1 MGRFELIRSNIETLD
16 GGTFQALATRY
27 VSHKYHLE
35 SQHLLGIRPGSTKP
49 AQGTP
54 DAFYYSHRE
63 RGLIYLESG
72 HVSGRDKASRKI
84 LGDITKC
91 LADERSHL
99 PEGELKRIV
108 ICYSESRL
116 LPEKLSELRD
126 IVDRIELISADDIA
140 HACASSCP
148 WLASEYLDV
157 PPLSGALMDIEA
169 FLKRNEKI
177 ATTTSLDRT
186 LIGRDD
192 ELANLL
198 AAISENRLVIISG
211 PSGVGKTR
219 LALEGAIVRSREN
232 DSNVVVVGPTRT
244 NIYEELAACCYGSG
258 ETLLFLDDANNL
270 ACLDDVIRLVLDK
283 ENLKVIITV
292 RNYALAQVFEKA
304 DVLANQKVMKLA
316 PLSDTIIDKILHD
329 ELGIANAWYRRQII
343 SASKGNLRLA
353 ILAAER
359 AKAEPREINNMHD
372 LLQVCYGRK
381 LEFLSPEEQKAIEI
395 ASALG
400 PHRTNDN
407 MNLSTL
413 EEKIGLSHDEYKSA
427 CFSLREK
434 ELMDTLDG
442 IEAVSFEEQ
451 NLRDYFTYAALIDRR
466 DLKLSDIW
474 PLVNGQALTI
484 RCVNVL
490 LNVFADDQ
498 TFEIVKRQVRELWR
512 KLGDEESEEETRLHF
527 VAQFNV
533 LLGADGILHVGSVIN
548 SLPCTKRIEYLSKSH
563 DNPAQGHEL
572 CCSAIDALLPYAHS
586 SEHEEH
592 AIELLIN
599 LLKKDN
605 GPAEKIK
612 VTFRE
617 RLIFDGTSEARGF
630 ARERLVLNRLMS
642 AYRDTRDSTYAVL
655 LTDCVGEILK
665 DQVTRH
671 GLTVDGKLQF
681 ANITLSG
688 SKEFLNLRKVGIDML
703 LELRLDSRCRRIVDE
718 TLYGYS
724 PYLSKGA
731 DNNLAHETCTML
743 IEGITATFEPHSLES
758 FEHASRLKASC
769 IRVGADASSLNAILS
784 RSRVDRLL
792 TAFLENGHRDIEQN
806 ESRIYSL
813 AVPLDDNEWGELFHI
828 IRSDKRCRNDIRHA
842 AHSVTWG
849 LGFVLCKMHEE
860 GLLRPAIYEGYAQS
874 GLEPL
879 PSVAAAL
886 HSALGARGGRI
897 RLLELVPEK
906 AAGVWLA
913 CFDVFSTLS
922 AEDFSCIEESIDDIV
937 DYDEVLM
944 LDAVLEIDRKYP
956 SFYLRYLQKL
966 AETSTEENPRF
977 ARSLPHNIE
986 HLIKYETA
994 CSQESITLFKRLLSR
1009 FLHSL
1014 HPDSINKLLFI
1025 ILHKDPA
1032 YISQA
1037 AILATQV
1044 HSDHFSLVFSDHIWT
1059 SENPLE
1065 SFKEFASSIARLN
1078 PYDFNGWSRRNLVSI
1093 VLCKAKGEVRQA
1105 VIEWLAEQSSHD
1117 GNEGIFFLDVGSA
1130 LPPTDREV
1138 FAVALCREGVSDDAF
1153 KRGALQLSCPGIAS
1167 IGSEIP
1173 PISKDIERIESL
1185 KQRLSDEGFARY
1197 AMLAQ
1202 QCRESLER
1210 YREHVSMEEFLDP
1223 LD

>member
-54 DAFYYSHRE
+54 DTFYYSHRE

-72 HVSGRDKASRKI
+72 HISGRDKASRKI
-84 LGDITKC
+84 LEDIIKC

-116 LPEKLSELRD
+116 HPEELSELRAID
-126 IVDRIELISADDIA
+126 SRIELISADEIA

-148 WLASEYLDV
+148 WLASEYLNV

-169 FLKRNEKI
+169 FLRRNERI
-177 ATTTSLDRT
+177 ATTTSLDQT
-186 LIGRDD
+186 FIGRDD

-198 AAISENRLVIISG
+198 VSLSENRLVIISG

-219 LALEGAIVRSREN
+219 LALEGAIVRFREN
-232 DSNVVVVGPTRT
+232 DSNVIVVGSTRT

-270 ACLDDVIRLVLDK
+270 ACLDDVVSLVLDK

-292 RNYALAQVFEKA
+292 RNYALGQVFEKA

-359 AKAEPREINNMHD
+359 AKAEPHDIYNMHD
-372 LLQVCYGRK
+372 LLRVCYGRK
-381 LEFLSPEEQKAIEI
+381 LEFLSPEEQKAIVI

-413 EEKIGLSHDEYKSA
+413 EEKIGLSHDKYKAA
-427 CFSLREK
+427 CFSLRDK

-451 NLRDYFTYAALIDRR
+451 NLRDYFTYVALIDRR
-466 DLKLSDIW
+466 DLKLLDIW
-474 PLVNGQALTI
+474 PLINGQALTI

-498 TFEIVKRQVRELWR
+498 TFEIVKNQVRELWR
-512 KLGDEESEEETRLHF
+512 KLGDGKSKEETRLHF

-533 LLGADGILHVGSVIN
+533 LLGADGILYVGSVIN
-548 SLPCTKRIEYLSKSH
+548 SLPCAKRVEYLSESH
-563 DNPAQGHEL
+563 DEPAPGHEL
-572 CCSAIDALLPYAHS
+572 CCSAIDALLPYARS
-586 SEHEEH
+586 TEHEEH

-605 GPAEKIK
+605 VPVEKIK
-612 VTFRE
+612 VAFRE
-617 RLIFDGTSEARGF
+617 RLIFDETSEARGF
-630 ARERLVLNRLMS
+630 AREHLVLNRLMS

-655 LTDCVGEILK
+655 LADCVGEILK

-688 SKEFLNLRKVGIDML
+688 SKEFLSLRKVGIDML
-703 LELRLDSRCRRIVDE
+703 LELRLDPRYRRIVDE
-718 TLYGYS
+718 TLYSYS

-731 DNNLAHETCTML
+731 DNNLAHKTCSML
-743 IEGITATFEPHSLES
+743 IEGMIATFEPHSLES
-758 FEHASRLKASC
+758 FEHASNLKASC
-769 IRVGADASSLNAILS
+769 IRAGVDISSLDAIFN
-784 RSRVDRLL
+784 RSRVGRLL
-792 TAFLENGHRDIEQN
+792 IALLEIGYRDIEQKEN
-806 ESRIYSL
+806 QIYSL
-813 AVPLDDNEWGELFHI
+813 AVTLDDNEWDELFHI
-828 IRSDKRCRNDIRHA
+828 IRSDKRCREDIRHA
-842 AHSVTWG
+842 AHRVTWG
-849 LGFVLCKMHEE
+849 LGFVLRKMCEE
-860 GLLRPAIYEGYAQS
+860 DLLRPAIYEGYAQS

-886 HSALGARGGRI
+886 HSTLGARGGRI

-906 AAGVWLA
+906 TAGIWLA
-913 CFDVFSTLS
+913 CFDVFSALS
-922 AEDFSCIEESIDDIV
+922 AEDYSCIEASIDGIE

-944 LDAVLEIDRKYP
+944 LDVVLEIDLKSP

-966 AETSTEENPRF
+966 TEASTEDNPRF
-977 ARSLPHNIE
+977 ARSLPHSIE
-986 HLIKYETA
+986 HLMKYETA
-994 CSQESITLFKRLLSR
+994 CSQESIALFKQLLSC

-1014 HPDSINKLLFI
+1014 HPDSINKLLLL
-1025 ILHKDPA
+1025 ILHRDPA

-1037 AILATQV
+1037 AILAAQV
-1044 HSDHFSLVFSDHIWT
+1044 HSEHFSKVFSDHIWN

-1065 SFKEFASSIARLN
+1065 SFKEFASSLARLN
-1078 PYDFNGWSRRNLVSI
+1078 PYDSDGWSRRNLVSI
-1093 VLCKAKGEVRQA
+1093 VLCKAKGEVRQT
-1105 VIEWLAEQSSHD
+1105 VIEWLAEQSSRD

-1130 LPPTDREV
+1130 LPPMDREV
-1138 FAVALCREGVSDDAF
+1138 FAVALCREGVSDDTF
-1153 KRGALQLSCPGIAS
+1153 KHGALQLSCPGIAS

-1173 PISKDIERIESL
+1173 PITKDIERIESL

-1210 YREHVSMEEFLDP
+1210 YREHVRLEEFLNP